1 MALQTQ
7 DEDAYYY
14 ILETSTQ
21 INEAFFRN
29 YSVLFLTVTHKED
42 AFRLVLIWITIRSL
56 SQYFL
61 PPLSF
66 IKP

>member
-21 INEAFFRN
+21 INEAFFGITV
-29 YSVLFLTVTHKED
+29 YCFLQLLTKKM
-42 AFRLVLIWITIRSL
+42 L
-56 SQYFL
+56 SDLY
-61 PPLSF
+61 
-66 IKP
+66 